1 MISLVKKKC
10 STYFLDNQ
18 FCKGYLDPPGGK
30 FRKEA
35 LVLQSVDNAE
45 GKVEKSTLTCLIIVQ
60 QILFSGAGTGGAG
73 GAGGATGPPNIWQI
87 S

>member
-1 MISLVKKKC
+1 MILVKGKC

-35 LVLQSVDNAE
+35 LVLQSVDYAK
-45 GKVEKSTLTCLIIVQ
+45 GKVGKSTLICLIILQ
-60 QILFSGAGTGGAG
+60 QI
-73 GAGGATGPPNIWQI
+73 I
-87 S
+87 SIL

>member
-1 MISLVKKKC
+1 MISSVKKKC

-35 LVLQSVDNAE
+35 LVLQSVDNAK
-45 GKVEKSTLTCLIIVQ
+45 GKVGKSTRVSVQ
-60 QILFSGAGTGGAG
+60 GVESLWGDCRFIPADWGS
-73 GAGGATGPPNIWQI
+73 
-87 S
+87 

>member
-1 MISLVKKKC
+1 MILVKGKC

-35 LVLQSVDNAE
+35 LVLQSVDNTKVKI
-45 GKVEKSTLTCLIIVQ
+45 GKSKSNNRAADLIYFRKKTPTYMFYV
-60 QILFSGAGTGGAG
+60 GE
-73 GAGGATGPPNIWQI
+73 NV
-87 S
+87 